1 MQVVVV
7 AWCVNMKWPGHRD
20 VRTQFVGVCTV
31 YCFIEGD
38 KFSTIK
44 CKKSLMVTIYCFCW
58 ELEQPI
64 RALSIWIVG
73 PDSELR
79 SSFRS
84 ITHTTALQYNT
95 YITQGDDELI
105 SISLGLDAV
114 PAAVFVPV
122 HVLHKYL
129 H

>member
-1 MQVVVV
+1 
-7 AWCVNMKWPGHRD
+7 MKWPGHRD

-73 PDSELR
+73 PGLR
-79 SSFRS
+79 VALIISKH
-84 ITHTTALQYNT
+84 HTYYCTT
-95 YITQGDDELI
+95 
-105 SISLGLDAV
+105 V
-114 PAAVFVPV
+114 
-122 HVLHKYL
+122 
-129 H
+129 